1 MATSDAGRLRGQV
14 ARSRWGERDQI
25 GRLNL
30 MTEASRQAILSR
42 LDPSRTFDLGVE
54 YRVGMPSWTKW
65 GETTYQI
72 WMTHTPSGTAV
83 DDRNDQGEAMNRRIG
98 YSGDAIAMYSHC
110 GTHLDTLNHFGYG
123 EEIFNGYRAA
133 EHLGSRHW
141 DICGAEQIPPIVAR
155 GVLLDV
161 ARHRGVDVLAPGEQ
175 LGAADLAAV
184 ARAQEVEVREGDVVA
199 IRTGRMLRWQQPGEY
214 MLDTPGINVDG
225 AGWLVE
231 ERGAMVVG
239 ADTLTLEHTP
249 SAVPS
254 NYEPV
259 HLYLLAEQGAPIIEV
274 MDLEALAAAR
284 VYEFAFFGAPL
295 KLVGATGSPLRPI
308 AMPLRKA

>member
-1 MATSDAGRLRGQV
+1 MAANSSERLRGQV

-30 MTEASRQAILSR
+30 MSEASRQAVLSR

-54 YRVGMPSWTKW
+54 YRIGMPSWTKW
-65 GETTYQI
+65 GDTPYQI

-175 LGAADLAAV
+175 LGAADLTAVAREADILVAAIGRPGFVTADYIKPGAVVVDVGVNRVVNRAEAVAMFGEGSARLATFDEKKTGIVGDVHPLGLGAASAFTPVPGGVGPLTIVMLLKNTLAAAV
-184 ARAQEVEVREGDVVA
+184 ARR
-199 IRTGRMLRWQQPGEY
+199 
-214 MLDTPGINVDG
+214 
-225 AGWLVE
+225 
-231 ERGAMVVG
+231 
-239 ADTLTLEHTP
+239 
-249 SAVPS
+249 
-254 NYEPV
+254 
-259 HLYLLAEQGAPIIEV
+259 
-274 MDLEALAAAR
+274 
-284 VYEFAFFGAPL
+284 
-295 KLVGATGSPLRPI
+295 
-308 AMPLRKA
+308 